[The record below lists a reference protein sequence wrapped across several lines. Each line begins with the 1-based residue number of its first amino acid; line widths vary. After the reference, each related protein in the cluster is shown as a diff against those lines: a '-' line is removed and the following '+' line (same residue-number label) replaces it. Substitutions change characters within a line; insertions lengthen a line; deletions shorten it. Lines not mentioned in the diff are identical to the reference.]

1 MIMISLYSM
10 SSFHFL
16 HYLSILGAH
25 CALVNLMLFGVW
37 YNTTTLLSKSYFA
50 LFISVMQASSK
61 QGSQTKEMC
70 KTKKKENVPSSK
82 KIKASYYSLRNSLPL
97 HWWCKRVVYFQTLTW
112 HTKNLS
118 SNRENHILLKI
129 GLFRVSKYA
138 LGLA

>member
-1 MIMISLYSM
+1 MNLAIEMIMQSLYSM

-37 YNTTTLLSKSYFA
+37 YTTTLLSKSYFA

-118 SNRENHILLKI
+118 NNWENKI
-129 GLFRVSKYA
+129 IPTLN
-138 LGLA
+138 